1 MIMHP
6 KNYIEKIIDK
16 DIKKGFPKG
25 NLSFRFPPEPNGYLH
40 LGHVKSIYL
49 NFSLAEKYKCP
60 FILRF
65 DDTNPNKEESKFIK
79 AIKKDIKWLG
89 FKWIKETYAS
99 NYFLELYKLAK
110 KLILKGKAYVDSQNK
125 KEIKE
130 QRKNSYE
137 VGIKSPF
144 RNRSKKENIK
154 LFEKMKD
161 GFFNEG
167 ECVLRAKIDMNS
179 PNLKLRDPI
188 MYRILKKKHYKTKK
202 KWVIYPTYDW
212 AHGQNDYLE
221 KISHSLCTLEFK
233 HNNPLYNWFIL
244 QIKNKKN
251 VILPKQYE
259 YSRLNLNYSIM
270 SKKKI
275 QILIKKKIV
284 DNWDDPRLP
293 TISGLRRRG
302 FTPKSIC
309 NFIKEIGISKRE
321 NNIDISLLE
330 FHLKKHLNKIADRVM
345 VVFHPLT
352 LIIENFNKTKT
363 KKTKTKYKS
372 KGLIIE
378 KTKTNNNRNNRN
390 SHSNNHRKLPFSR
403 EIYIESKDF
412 LETKTD
418 NFFRLSIGQ
427 KVRLK
432 SAFIIKAKSIIKN
445 NNGNIKYIL
454 CKLYKNIN
462 KTKKT
467 QTKATKATKAT
478 LHWVSKKYSFPITI
492 NFYGKLFN
500 IKFPNKVKNFSNY
513 VNENSKRKAKAY
525 AEPYL
530 KNAKHEKKYQFLRS
544 GYFCLDKKSTI
555 KNLIFNQ
562 IVLLEKKY

>member
-1 MIMHP
+1 MY
-6 KNYIEKIIDK
+6 KNNFLEKIIDK
-16 DIKKGFPKG
+16 DIKKGFPKE

-49 NFSLAEKYKCP
+49 NFYLAEKYKGP

-65 DDTNPNKEESKFIK
+65 DDTNPIKEESKFIK

-89 FKWIKETYAS
+89 FKWVKETYAS
-99 NYFLELYKLAK
+99 DYFFELYKLAK

-130 QRKNSYE
+130 QRKTSYE

-144 RNRSKKENIK
+144 RNRSKKENLK
-154 LFEKMKD
+154 LFKKMKD

-188 MYRILKKKHYKTKK
+188 MYRILKKKHYKTKN

-233 HNNPLYNWFIL
+233 HNNPLYNWFII
-244 QIKNKKN
+244 QIKNKNN

-275 QILIKKKIV
+275 QILIKKKMV

-330 FHLKKHLNKIADRVM
+330 FHLKKHLNQIADRVM
-345 VVFHPLT
+345 VVFNPLT
-352 LIIENFNKTKT
+352 LIIENFNKTKW
-363 KKTKTKYKS
+363 
-372 KGLIIE
+372 LIE
-378 KTKTNNNRNNRN
+378 KTNTN
-390 SHSNNHRKLPFSR
+390 SDIYRKIPFSR

-454 CKLYKNIN
+454 CKLYNNIN
-462 KTKKT
+462 KTNN
-467 QTKATKATKAT
+467 KAT
-478 LHWVSKKYSFPITI
+478 LHWVSKKYSFPINI

-513 VNENSKRKAKAY
+513 VNENSKLQAKAY

-530 KNAKHEKKYQFLRS
+530 KNAKPENKYQFLRS
-544 GYFCLDKKSTI
+544 GYFCLDKESSR

-562 IVLLEKKY
+562 IVSLQTKY